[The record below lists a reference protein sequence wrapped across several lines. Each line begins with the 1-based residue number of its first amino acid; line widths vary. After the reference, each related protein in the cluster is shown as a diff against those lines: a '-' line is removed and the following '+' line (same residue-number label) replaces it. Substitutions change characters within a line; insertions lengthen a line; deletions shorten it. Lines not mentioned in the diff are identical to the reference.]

1 MLDIKFIRENPNIVK
16 DGLRRKGADVDID
29 ALLALDAEHRQILKQ
44 LEDLRA
50 VLNQLSK
57 DIAEGDDDKKKDA
70 EDIKVRLKNLEPTQ
84 RDLSQK
90 LGQTLLQLP
99 NLPLVSM
106 LEGKDECDNKV
117 VREGGEKI
125 DFSFKPKN
133 YLTLAEDLDLID
145 MERGAK
151 VAGTR
156 FGILKNEVA
165 LLEFAL
171 IRYGQDLLLS
181 EGFTPV
187 IALSMIKP
195 EMFRGMGRLAA
206 DQEEDRYYLQKD
218 DLYLAGSAEHTIG
231 PMHSGEILKESE
243 LPKRYLGF
251 STCFRREAGSY
262 GKDTKGILRVHQF
275 DKLEMFVFAKPEDS
289 EEELE
294 RLVAWQERLVQGLGF
309 SYRVVEIC
317 TGDMGWTDAHQFD
330 IETWLPGQNGGKGE
344 YRETHSASNTTD
356 FQARGINVRY
366 KNKAGKTD
374 YVHML
379 NATAIAIGR
388 MLIAIIENY
397 QQNDGSIVV
406 PDILRPYVNFE
417 RIS

>member
-243 LPKRYLGF
+243 LPNRYLGF

-262 GKDTKGILRVHQF
+262 GKDTKGIFRVHQF
-275 DKLEMFVFAKPEDS
+275 DKIEMVSFIKPEDDGK
-289 EEELE
+289 ELE
-294 RLVAWQERLVQGLGF
+294 YLLSLQEKLFDLLQIPYQVVKMCTGELGF
-309 SYRVVEIC
+309 PVSRK
-317 TGDMGWTDAHQFD
+317 FD
-330 IETWLPGQNGGKGE
+330 IEAWIPSEGK
-344 YRETHSASNTTD
+344 YREVTSASTTGD
-356 FQARGINVRY
+356 FQARRLNIKYTRQGSTRY
-366 KNKAGKTD
+366 VNI
-374 YVHML
+374 L
-379 NATAIAIGR
+379 NATAFAIGR
-388 MLIAIIENY
+388 TIIAIMENY
-397 QQNDGSIVV
+397 QQKDGSIEV
-406 PDILRPYVNFE
+406 PKVLQTYTGFTKIPT
-417 RIS
+417 